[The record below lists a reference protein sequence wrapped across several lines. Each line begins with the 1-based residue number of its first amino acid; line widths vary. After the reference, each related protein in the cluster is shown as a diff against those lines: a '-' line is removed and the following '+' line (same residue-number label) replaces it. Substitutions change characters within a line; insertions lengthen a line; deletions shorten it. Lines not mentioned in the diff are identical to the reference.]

1 MTTTTERPQGRPL
14 IAWKRG
20 CLLAFFICVAISLV
34 EVSPFL
40 WLGNASGH
48 DFQFHAQSW
57 LDAAGQWKEGIV
69 FPRWTEWANHGFGE
83 PRFIFYPP
91 CSWMLGAALSFVV
104 PWNAI
109 AAVFIVLAQTLAG
122 LSAFTLAYRLLPER
136 GALFSAAV
144 YAANPYALLIIY
156 MRSDFAELLAMTF
169 FPLLV
174 LATLQIGGIVDSL
187 GRPPLTSI
195 VAFAFAFAAVWLSN
209 VPAAVLASY
218 SCALLFGWA
227 ALTKR
232 SLLPLVRGA
241 AGFALGFGLA
251 GFYLVPAV
259 YEQRWVNIAQALSFG
274 LVPSENFLYSQIDDP
289 EHTLFNWI
297 ASTLAVMLVSLTGA
311 SAIAASR
318 RATNGERLLGD
329 KPWRSLLLLAALASL
344 LMLRLSAFLWELLPE
359 LRFVQFPWR
368 WMSMIALVAACFIA
382 FAMDKRLAWIWFAA
396 LFVVGCSFSYF
407 QVTNTWWDGDE
418 VPTMRDALNTG
429 HGFDGTD
436 EYDPLGD
443 DHADLPANVLLAT
456 VLPADSSDTA
466 APQAQVQFL
475 RWSAENK
482 DVLVDT
488 LSPAR
493 VALRLLNYP
502 AWRVE
507 VNGKPVTP
515 ERLDDFNQMVVP
527 VDAGR
532 SDIRVRFTRTTDRT
546 IGNVISA
553 AAALLA
559 IILFWLTRK
568 RSENN
573 Q

>member
-91 CSWMLGAALSFVV
+91 FSWMLGAALSFVV

-122 LSAFTLAYRLLPER
+122 LSAFTLAHRLLPER

-174 LATLQIGGIVDSL
+174 LATLQIGGIVDCL
-187 GRPPLTSI
+187 GHSPLTSI
-195 VAFAFAFAAVWLSN
+195 VAFALGFAAVWLSN
-209 VPAAVLASY
+209 APAAVLASY

-227 ALTKR
+227 AFTKR

-241 AGFALGFGLA
+241 TGFALGFGLA

-297 ASTLAVMLVSLTGA
+297 ASTLAVVLVSLTGVT
-311 SAIAASR
+311 AIAARR

-344 LMLRLSAFLWELLPE
+344 LMLRLSTFLWELLPE

-368 WMSMIALVAACFIA
+368 WMSMLAVSFAIFFGAATARSRWIWPAAVFVAIGGIGVALVQHA
-382 FAMDKRLAWIWFAA
+382 
-396 LFVVGCSFSYF
+396 
-407 QVTNTWWDGDE
+407 WWDTEDIPVLRE
-418 VPTMRDALNTG
+418 AIATG
-429 HGFDGTD
+429 TGFEGTD

-443 DHADLPANVLLAT
+443 DHTNIPIKAPEAVTLGAEALSSSKTGARIRIDSWTAEEKDLQVN
-456 VLPADSSDTA
+456 SQ
-466 APQAQVQFL
+466 APVRL
-475 RWSAENK
+475 
-482 DVLVDT
+482 D
-488 LSPAR
+488 
-493 VALRLLNYP
+493 LRLLNYP
-502 AWRVE
+502 AWSVE
-507 VNGKPVTP
+507 VNGVEVAPDHG
-515 ERLDDFNQMVVP
+515 DDFSQMIVP
-527 VDAGR
+527 VPAGDSR
-532 SDIRVRFTRTTDRT
+532 IRVRFVRTRDRT
-546 IGNVISA
+546 LGGMLSA
-553 AAALLA
+553 MSLLIALLLQFRLSPRA
-559 IILFWLTRK
+559 
-568 RSENN
+568 
-573 Q
+573 

>member
-318 RATNGERLLGD
+318 RATNGERLLGN

-368 WMSMIALVAACFIA
+368 WMSMLAVSFAIFFGAATARSRWIWPAAVFVAISGTAVALVQHA
-382 FAMDKRLAWIWFAA
+382 
-396 LFVVGCSFSYF
+396 
-407 QVTNTWWDGDE
+407 WWDTEDIPVLRE
-418 VPTMRDALNTG
+418 AIATG
-429 HGFDGTD
+429 TGFEGTD
-436 EYDPLGD
+436 EYDPLED
-443 DHADLPANVLLAT
+443 DHTNIPIKAPEAVTLGAEAPCSAKTGARIRVDSWTAEEKDLQVN
-456 VLPADSSDTA
+456 SQ
-466 APQAQVQFL
+466 APVRL
-475 RWSAENK
+475 G
-482 DVLVDT
+482 
-488 LSPAR
+488 
-493 VALRLLNYP
+493 LRLLNYP

-507 VNGKPVTP
+507 VNGHELAP
-515 ERLDDFNQMVVP
+515 ERGEDFSQMIVP
-527 VDAGR
+527 APAGESR
-532 SDIRVRFTRTTDRT
+532 IRVGFVCTRDRT
-546 IGNVISA
+546 LGGMLSA
-553 AAALLA
+553 VSLLIALLL
-559 IILFWLTRK
+559 LFRLSPWA
-568 RSENN
+568 
-573 Q
+573 